1 MSLVLDNDNLL
12 RKSVF
17 TFAHDTPT
25 PFIIRSHI
33 TRSNSNHTTVVAL
46 FFFDRLRFLLTIES
60 SSKQR
65 FHVSKRNFFSQQPT
79 VSSIMSDALNV
90 MKRAREN
97 EYFIKEQEREIAE
110 YILKLKSEGR
120 YEEAM
125 RRVSSSLT
133 SSSSS
138 GSGALPQVLA
148 HSVRLFDKKFT
159 MKEEVNSKKLD
170 RDFIKKHSISGACTG
185 NPVFIGH
192 ATLGSRVSL
201 GKSKWSGSTQ
211 AVEGTSIFSVHKAME
226 LMESAPERF
235 NGVESRAAKHMRD
248 ETFVM
253 IGKKKVKLLPDPT
266 PGRALAWG
274 GTLALWGTGAVVLTS
289 CKFLGINSLQDVNNV
304 MKRTLDP
311 LAKRVK
317 DTFTPLRTNFEKTEW
332 FEQSQNADKF
342 SGSHF
347 AMDLKRKFAI

>member
-1 MSLVLDNDNLL
+1 MS
-12 RKSVF
+12 
-17 TFAHDTPT
+17 
-25 PFIIRSHI
+25 
-33 TRSNSNHTTVVAL
+33 
-46 FFFDRLRFLLTIES
+46 E
-60 SSKQR
+60 
-65 FHVSKRNFFSQQPT
+65 
-79 VSSIMSDALNV
+79 ALNV

-110 YILKLKSEGR
+110 YIAKLKSEGR

-125 RRVSSSLT
+125 RRASH

-138 GSGALPQVLA
+138 SSSSSGALPQVLA

-159 MKEEVNSKKLD
+159 MKDEVNSRKLD

-201 GKSKWSGSTQ
+201 GKSKWSGSTA
-211 AVEGTSIFSVHKAME
+211 AVEGASIFSVHKAME

-274 GTLALWGTGAVVLTS
+274 GTLAIWGTGAIVMTS
-289 CKFLGINSLQDVNNV
+289 CKYLGIKSLKDVNEV
-304 MKRTLDP
+304 MKCTLEP
-311 LAKRVK
+311 LARRVK
-317 DTFTPLRTNFEKTEW
+317 ETFMPLRTNFENTEW
-332 FEQSQNADKF
+332 FEQSQKSERFGD
-342 SGSHF
+342 SDF
-347 AMDLKRKFAI
+347 AMEMKRKFAI

>member
-1 MSLVLDNDNLL
+1 
-12 RKSVF
+12 
-17 TFAHDTPT
+17 
-25 PFIIRSHI
+25 
-33 TRSNSNHTTVVAL
+33 
-46 FFFDRLRFLLTIES
+46 
-60 SSKQR
+60 
-65 FHVSKRNFFSQQPT
+65 
-79 VSSIMSDALNV
+79 MSDALNV

-110 YILKLKSEGR
+110 YIFKLKTEGR

-125 RRVSSSLT
+125 RRASSSL

-289 CKFLGINSLQDVNNV
+289 CKFLGINSLQDVNDV

>member
-1 MSLVLDNDNLL
+1 
-12 RKSVF
+12 
-17 TFAHDTPT
+17 
-25 PFIIRSHI
+25 
-33 TRSNSNHTTVVAL
+33 
-46 FFFDRLRFLLTIES
+46 
-60 SSKQR
+60 
-65 FHVSKRNFFSQQPT
+65 
-79 VSSIMSDALNV
+79 MSDALNV

-125 RRVSSSLT
+125 RRVSSSL

-138 GSGALPQVLA
+138 SRGSGALPQVLA
-148 HSVRLFDKKFT
+148 HSVRLFDKKFR
-159 MKEEVNSKKLD
+159 MKEEVHSKKLD
-170 RDFIKKHSISGACTG
+170 RDFIKNHSISGACTG

-289 CKFLGINSLQDVNNV
+289 CKFLGINSLQDVNDV

-342 SGSHF
+342 SGQRQPPSKCELGMDCSLTCVCCRLRCDPEQLQKLRPES
-347 AMDLKRKFAI
+347 AMQPAGN